1 MTVKILFV
9 VVVSRFLKSL
19 PKKKKNSCFRNDD
32 RRSGGRGWKEF
43 DFFFLRIL
51 MTIKMLVTFRDS
63 FGDLV

>member
-19 PKKKKNSCFRNDD
+19 PKKNRIPVLETTTDGAEGE
-32 RRSGGRGWKEF
+32 GGRSSI
-43 DFFFLRIL
+43 FFLRIL